1 MHGMYEIGDIRIAV
15 VGAGNMGGAL
25 IAGLVQSGALPP
37 EQVTAVDIDDELLR
51 SHRRTLGVNTIRDA
65 AAAAAEQDVVVLG
78 LKPQVWAS
86 VVAPLATMLSGRQ
99 LVISIMGGVRTGA
112 IEEVLGGRIPVVRAM
127 PNILAQIRASVTAI
141 CPGEFA
147 QESHM
152 AAAEAVL
159 ESVGASVRLSEAQMD
174 AVTGLSGSGPAFVYV
189 IIDALADGGV
199 RMGIPKP
206 VALKL
211 AAETVFGGAK
221 MVIESGQHPA
231 VLKDQV
237 TSAGGTTI
245 AGLQALEL
253 GGFRAALMKAV
264 EAATRRS
271 EELGT

>member
-1 MHGMYEIGDIRIAV
+1 MDEISSKSIAV
-15 VGAGNMGGAL
+15 IGAGNMGGAL
-25 IAGLVQSGALPP
+25 ISGLAQSGAVAP
-37 EQVTAVDIDDELLR
+37 ERVTAVDIDTTLLEA
-51 SHRRTLGVNTIRDA
+51 HRTALGVNTSRDA
-65 AAAAAEQDVVVLG
+65 ASAAAEHDVVVLG
-78 LKPQVWAS
+78 LKPQIWVS
-86 VVAPLATMLSGRQ
+86 VVAPASAALTDRQ
-99 LVISIMGGVRTGA
+99 TVLSIMGGVRTGA

-127 PNILAQIRASVTAI
+127 PNILAQIRVSVSAI
-141 CPGEFA
+141 CAGRFA
-147 QESHM
+147 QETHI
-152 AAAEAVL
+152 ATAEAIL
-159 ESVGASVRLSEAQMD
+159 ETVGESVRLSEAQMD

-189 IIDALADGGV
+189 MIDALADGGV

-211 AAETVFGGAK
+211 AAQTVFGGAK

-237 TSAGGTTI
+237 ASAGGTTI

-271 EELGT
+271 EELGK

>member
-1 MHGMYEIGDIRIAV
+1 MHYMYDLSDKRIAV

-25 IAGLVQSGALPP
+25 IAGLVQSGVLPP
-37 EQVTAVDIDDELLR
+37 ERVTAVDIDDALLA
-51 SHRRTLGVNTIRDA
+51 SHRRALGVNTARDA
-65 AAAAAEQDVVVLG
+65 AAAASEQDVVVLG

-86 VVAPLATMLSGRQ
+86 VVAPLATSLTGRQ

-127 PNILAQIRASVTAI
+127 PNILAQIRTSVTAI
-141 CPGEFA
+141 CPGRFS
-147 QESHM
+147 QETHM
-152 AAAEAVL
+152 AAAEAIL

-211 AAETVFGGAK
+211 AAQTVFGGAK

>member
-1 MHGMYEIGDIRIAV
+1 MYEMDDKRIAV

-37 EQVTAVDIDDELLR
+37 ERVTAVDIDDELLG
-51 SHRRTLGVNTIRDA
+51 SHRRILGVNAVRDA
-65 AAAAAEQDVVVLG
+65 AAVAAEQDVVVLG

-86 VVAPLATMLSGRQ
+86 VVKPLAALLTSRQ
-99 LVISIMGGVRTGA
+99 LVISIMGGVRTGS
-112 IEEVLGGRIPVVRAM
+112 IEDVLGGRIPVVRAM
-127 PNILAQIRASVTAI
+127 PNIHARIRASVTAV
-141 CPGEFA
+141 CPGRFA
-147 QESHM
+147 QESHL
-152 AAAEAVL
+152 AAAEAIL
-159 ESVGASVRLSEAQMD
+159 ASVGASVRLSEAQMD

-189 IIDALADGGV
+189 MIDALADGGV
-199 RMGIPKP
+199 RMGIPRP

-231 VLKDQV
+231 VLKDRV

-271 EELGT
+271 EELGS